1 MVDHTMTLQEIIEDI
16 HAMTQECEIYE
27 RKYGVLSETFY
38 KSYTSGEEPEHE
50 DWVMD
55 WTDWA
60 GAYKILLRR
69 RIQYQQIIDQLRG
82 QLPTFST
89 LVERTS
95 HREPIRFAA

>member
-1 MVDHTMTLQEIIEDI
+1 MTLQEIIEDI
-16 HAMTQECEIYE
+16 HAMTKDCEVYE

-38 KSYTSGEEPEHE
+38 ESYMQGEEPEHE

-69 RIQYQQIIDQLRG
+69 REQYHQMIDALRKQQNM
-82 QLPTFST
+82 TFST
-89 LVERTS
+89 LIERTS
-95 HREPIRFAA
+95 HREPIRLAA